1 MLNGMSLEE
10 LNALYDEKHDPISM
24 DYDEFFG
31 EMHLTEAQKKKR
43 KKTAEKMQEIMEWL
57 LAVVYYYMNDGV
69 YNYMDAIAEAEQSY
83 KDLVKDTGVS
93 DSFVN
98 NHITMAITSVVSTME
113 KNPDNIYN
121 YTNDRARMIAENEAN
136 SIWNDAEF
144 EDAIKAGMTRKTWH
158 TIIDKK
164 TRDWHAE
171 VNGQTRPILEPFDVD
186 GELLMFPRDESL
198 GCSGGNVVNCRCS
211 VIYS

>member
-1 MLNGMSLEE
+1 MLNGMSLES

-98 NHITMAITSVVSTME
+98 NHISMTVTGVVSTME

-144 EDAIKAGMTRKTWH
+144 EEALRSGKKYKTWH
-158 TIIDKK
+158 AIIDKR
-164 TRDWHAE
+164 TRDTHKE
-171 VNGQTRPILEPFDVD
+171 VNGKTIPITEYFIV
-186 GELLMFPRDESL
+186 GNSLMLFPRDSSAEDEE
-198 GCSGGNVVNCRCS
+198 VVNCRCS
-211 VIYS
+211 LSYR

>member
-57 LAVVYYYMNDGV
+57 LAIVYYYMSGGV
-69 YNYMDAIAEAEQSY
+69 YDYMGAIAEAEQSY
-83 KDLVKDTGVS
+83 KDVVKDTGVS

-144 EDAIKAGMTRKTWH
+144 EEALRSGKKYKTWH
-158 TIIDKK
+158 AIIDKR
-164 TRDWHAE
+164 TRDTHKE
-171 VNGQTRPILEPFDVD
+171 VNGKTIPITEYFIV
-186 GELLMFPRDESL
+186 GNSLMLFPRDSSAEDEE
-198 GCSGGNVVNCRCS
+198 VVNCRCS
-211 VIYS
+211 LSYR

>member
-31 EMHLTEAQKKKR
+31 EMHLTSTQKQKR

-57 LAVVYYYMNDGV
+57 LAIVYYYMSGGV
-69 YNYMDAIAEAEQSY
+69 YDYMDAIAEAEQSY
-83 KDLVKDTGVS
+83 KDLVRDTGVS

-98 NHITMAITSVVSTME
+98 NHISMTVTSVVSTME

-121 YTNDRARMIAENEAN
+121 FTNDRARMIAENEAN

-144 EDAIKAGMTRKTWH
+144 EEALRSGKKYKTWH
-158 TIIDKK
+158 AIIDKR
-164 TRDWHAE
+164 TRDTHKE
-171 VNGQTRPILEPFDVD
+171 VNGKTIPITEYFIV
-186 GELLMFPRDESL
+186 GNSLMLFPRDSNAEDEE
-198 GCSGGNVVNCRCS
+198 VVNCRCS
-211 VIYS
+211 LSYR